1 MTDAKARRIFLLLA
15 GILIGIAGLAG
26 CLQDD
31 THLQGGHWTEVNGH
45 RLYYERYGSGRPLLL
60 LHGGGESVHSSFGPV
75 LLGFVAKHDV
85 IAPEQ
90 VGQGHT
96 PDIPGPLTYSAMMED
111 TAALLMQLG
120 VQDADVVGW
129 SDGGNIALMLA
140 LRYPKLVRRVVV
152 SGANFAPEGLNEA
165 EIADTREQLKQWNAS
180 DPNGF
185 DAKLLKMWLISPT
198 KLELSTELLAK
209 IDKPTLVMV
218 GDQDAIRLEH
228 TIKLYRS
235 LPKGQLC
242 ILPDTGHATFQ
253 DRPVLSRTIIE
264 RFLNAVME

>member
-1 MTDAKARRIFLLLA
+1 MIHTTAQKIVLSFTGFLICL
-15 GILIGIAGLAG
+15 AGLAG

-31 THLQGGHWTEVNGH
+31 AHLNGGHWTEVNGH
-45 RLYYERYGSGRPLLL
+45 RFYYERYGSGRPLVL

-75 LLGFVAKHDV
+75 LPGFVAKHDV

-111 TAALLMQLG
+111 TAALLNQLD
-120 VQDADVVGW
+120 VQNADVVGW

-152 SGANFAPEGLNEA
+152 SGANFAPEGLNAA

-180 DPNGF
+180 DPDGF
-185 DAKLLKMWLISPT
+185 DAKLLKMWLTSPT
-198 KLELSTELLAK
+198 RLELSTDLLAQ
-209 IDKPTLVMV
+209 IDKPALVMV